1 MNLNKKIKNWLVFEL
16 ENIKFLIVGFQMRQ
30 AIHAAAT
37 RAFTQMLFADG
48 ANIINQYIELNVSRN
63 NLVEDAIRE
72 LSQYTQHD
80 YKRPLKV
87 IA

>member
-1 MNLNKKIKNWLVFEL
+1 M
-16 ENIKFLIVGFQMRQ
+16 ENVKFVIIGFQMRQ
-30 AIHAAAT
+30 AMHAAAT
-37 RAFTQMLFADG
+37 RALTQMLFADG
-48 ANIINQYIELNVSRN
+48 ANIINQFIELNVSRN